1 MKPKIVIIGITFFLL
16 ISGCDLFN
24 NGEPQGGIK
33 LSEKAAQLIEAD
45 NKFGLELFQKV
56 VAYEDEA
63 ENVMVS
69 PLSVSLALAMT
80 YNGANGETKTAMEET
95 LKLNGLTTDEINQ
108 SYESLVNALKSLD
121 EKVLLEIANA
131 IFYREGLE
139 VLDDFISVNQDY
151 YDAEVSPLDFNDPGA
166 VDVING
172 WVADN
177 TNDKIKTIINHISGD
192 QALFL
197 LNAIYFKGIWT
208 TEFDPEHTGS
218 FPFYKEDGS
227 EKMVQMMCH
236 TETHDYYS
244 NEIFQAA
251 RLSYGIGNYNMCVFL
266 PGEGKSASD
275 IIALLNQEN
284 WEAWIDGF
292 QETENVDIRMPKFNF
307 EYEIKL
313 NDVLSD
319 MGMAIAFGAGADF
332 TGINPAGDLYIEYV
346 KHKTFVDVNEEG
358 TEAAAVTV
366 VSMLNSAVDPQNVV
380 PFYVNKPFLFTIT
393 EKDTGAILFIGE
405 VKNPEYN

>member
-95 LKLNGLTTDEINQ
+95 LKLYGLTTDEINQ
-108 SYESLVNALKSLD
+108 SYESLVSALKSLD

-131 IFYREGLE
+131 IFYRDDFE
-139 VLDDFISVNQDY
+139 VLEDFISVNQNY
-151 YDAEVSPLDFNDPGA
+151 YGAEVSPLDFDDPGA
-166 VDVING
+166 VDVINS

-177 TNDKIKTIINHISGD
+177 THDKIQTIIDRITGD
-192 QALFL
+192 QVMFL
-197 LNAIYFKGIWT
+197 LNAIYFKGIWAK
-208 TEFDPEHTGS
+208 EFNPESTVP
-218 FPFYKEDGS
+218 FPFYKEDGT
-227 EKMVQMMCH
+227 EKMVDMMCRLD
-236 TETHDYYS
+236 TLDYFE
-244 NEIFQAA
+244 NDFFKAI
-251 RLSYGIGNYNMCVFL
+251 RLPYGMGNYNMYVFL
-266 PGEGKSASD
+266 PEEGKTSGN
-275 IIALLNQEN
+275 IIADCTHEN
-284 WEAWIDGF
+284 WETWMEGF
-292 QETENVDIRMPKFNF
+292 QETENIDIRLPKFNF
-307 EYEIKL
+307 KYEIKL
-313 NDVLSD
+313 NDVLSE
-319 MGMAIAFGAGADF
+319 MGMGIAFGGGADF
-332 TGINPAGDLYIEYV
+332 SGINPEGGLFIGFV

-358 TEAAAVTV
+358 TEAAAVTI
-366 VSMLNSAVDPQNVV
+366 VSIERLSAGPQNI
-380 PFYVNKPFLFTIT
+380 PFYVNKPFVFAIT